1 MSRICPSSADLVCVP
16 SSSPSVADSVMTN
29 PAPTAESSASP
40 SNGASQRFVPSRSK
54 PCSFESLV
62 TSVRLRESKP
72 ALSMSAATVSPERRS
87 IRVRCPPS
95 LPMSAWES
103 PTASHGVS
111 RASAAVNPRSAAGRV
126 HSRCPSRSSPM
137 SSSPLARTKWLSR
150 RARTRG
156 ESSSSTASSAP
167 LAGSRAVRGPP
178 APMKSSGGPAKTRPL
193 PSSGPG
199 TSTGP
204 HSFSPVARSKPEAV
218 VSKASLPADCWSM
231 STATGPFSESL
242 TRKPEHT
249 RGRLA
254 DHRIVPAESTARNSR
269 SESASCIERNTPS
282 ASCAAT
288 SHPGSTTSGPPSAP
302 GPSAARSSA
311 SRVAAGECTGR

>member
-1 MSRICPSSADLVCVP
+1 M
-16 SSSPSVADSVMTN
+16 
-29 PAPTAESSASP
+29 
-40 SNGASQRFVPSRSK
+40 
-54 PCSFESLV
+54 
-62 TSVRLRESKP
+62 
-72 ALSMSAATVSPERRS
+72 
-87 IRVRCPPS
+87 
-95 LPMSAWES
+95 
-103 PTASHGVS
+103 
-111 RASAAVNPRSAAGRV
+111 
-126 HSRCPSRSSPM
+126 
-137 SSSPLARTKWLSR
+137 
-150 RARTRG
+150 
-156 ESSSSTASSAP
+156 
-167 LAGSRAVRGPP
+167 RGPP

-311 SRVAAGECTGR
+311 SRVAAGECTGRGSLDSPVESRPVQALSETRVSRQAGRAKAVCAR